1 MRPSILQLNAR
12 WRSGSRYAGARRAAP
27 RSGQQMPALMHCTL
41 SPFIAS
47 CEWSLTLM
55 RLRIFSL
62 CLLAA
67 AALLAQPT
75 TSYRLN
81 FSFHE
86 LGNGKR
92 LSTRN
97 YSMLL
102 EPNTF
107 VKLNVGS
114 KMPVPSNAGPN
125 VQYSYIDVGVN
136 LRARIQ
142 EQGPDLRLNAEIEM
156 SNLGADKDVQNRPL
170 PQIRQIRAE

>member
-1 MRPSILQLNAR
+1 
-12 WRSGSRYAGARRAAP
+12 
-27 RSGQQMPALMHCTL
+27 
-41 SPFIAS
+41 
-47 CEWSLTLM
+47 M

-67 AALLAQPT
+67 AALLAQPA

-86 LGNGKR
+86 LENGKR

-170 PQIRQIRAE
+170 PQIRQIRAEVDAILAPGRATPVVTLDDPAGPRQYEMEVTASRVK